1 MHNNRPSIDKKANHL
16 ILSDIRYKRDA
27 KQQIQ
32 NPP

>member
-1 MHNNRPSIDKKANHL
+1 MQDNEPSIDKKANHF
-16 ILSDIRYKRDA
+16 ILSDVRHKRDA